1 MKKIYTR
8 DQHKHSD
15 AEQRLVSSQEPDLS
29 KRGKGGGGGVACLEH
44 TLPLQKE
51 DAERRAHN
59 LEEAKSVTI
68 KQDPSL
74 PQAQAV
80 SVLNALH

>member
-29 KRGKGGGGGVACLEH
+29 KRGKGGGGGGRGGGGGGCL
-44 TLPLQKE
+44 P
-51 DAERRAHN
+51 
-59 LEEAKSVTI
+59 
-68 KQDPSL
+68 
-74 PQAQAV
+74 
-80 SVLNALH
+80 